1 MMPMRIKDIA
11 ERLGVSAA
19 TVSRALNDKPGVSF
33 DMRRQVLEL
42 AAQVAFTPHGV
53 GRGLS
58 TARTQT
64 LGFIVRRKVFP
75 ASRDPFYWQIMHGVE
90 EAAAQRGYHVIL
102 SSVGETDAARPQPDL
117 LLVRENRVD
126 GLILAGP
133 DIDRRLIVELALADV
148 PLVLVDN
155 SLRQT
160 ALDVVLSD
168 DRVGALAV
176 VAHLLGHGHR
186 RVAFLGGPADWIS
199 SAERAAGY
207 REALA
212 AADLHAQATVVQ
224 EAETTVASGYAAA
237 CRLLV
242 GDTPPTALFAV
253 NDSMAIGALR
263 AARELGLRVPE
274 DVAVAGFDD
283 IDAAQHTHPPLTT
296 ARIFKERL
304 GSVAANRLLD
314 RLADPASP
322 PQRTYV
328 GTELIIRQSCGCIS
342 GPAWEEVTAGN
353 EGFRV

>member
-11 ERLGVSAA
+11 ERLGVSVA

-42 AAQVAFTPHGV
+42 AAEVAFTPHGV

-64 LGFIVRRKVFP
+64 LGFIVRRKGFP

-90 EAAAQRGYHVIL
+90 DAAAQRGYHVIL
-102 SSVGETDAARPQPDL
+102 SSVGEADAARPLPDL
-117 LLVRENRVD
+117 SLVRENRVD

-148 PLVLVDN
+148 PLVLIDN
-155 SLRQT
+155 ILRQT
-160 ALDVVLSD
+160 PLDVVLSD
-168 DRVGALAV
+168 DRVGAQAV

-186 RVAFLGGPADWIS
+186 RVAFIGGPADWIS
-199 SAERAAGY
+199 NAERAAGY
-207 REALA
+207 ADALA
-212 AADLHAQATVVQ
+212 VADLRAPAIVVH
-224 EAETTVASGYAAA
+224 EAETTVASGYAATV
-237 CRLLV
+237 RLLAE
-242 GDTPPTALFAV
+242 DAPPTALFAV

-263 AARELGLRVPE
+263 ALREQGRRVPE

-304 GSVAANRLLD
+304 GQVAANRLLD
-314 RLADPASP
+314 RLADPTSP
-322 PQRTYV
+322 LQRTYV
-328 GTELIIRQSCGCIS
+328 GTELIIRQSCGCALQ
-342 GPAWEEVTAGN
+342 PVWEEVMAGDPPT
-353 EGFRV
+353 

>member
-274 DVAVAGFDD
+274 DIAFIGCGNLRYANYLRVPLSSIDHGTAELGRVAGEF
-283 IDAAQHTHPPLTT
+283 ALELSAKPEQEP
-296 ARIFKERL
+296 K
-304 GSVAANRLLD
+304 SVLVPSTLVVRE
-314 RLADPASP
+314 S
-322 PQRTYV
+322 TV
-328 GTELIIRQSCGCIS
+328 GRG
-342 GPAWEEVTAGN
+342 GV
-353 EGFRV
+353 